1 MIDEGISKAK
11 YVETVDSTHKDLKH
25 FQDFVYGYFYK
36 TKYFDDM
43 RSISNQP
50 VPFFAT
56 AKTQKLDTIQDIN
69 VKDLKLRP
77 IIDQT
82 GNYIYDASK
91 VVPKFLKPL
100 ARNEFTISDA
110 LAFPELLKNIENSND
125 YVESLFASIFIKET
139 IDYIIHKIYPE
150 KFIEPNV

>member
-1 MIDEGISKAK
+1 
-11 YVETVDSTHKDLKH
+11 
-25 FQDFVYGYFYK
+25 
-36 TKYFDDM
+36 M
-43 RSISNQP
+43 RSICNQP

-56 AKTQKLDTIQDIN
+56 AKTQKFDTIQDIN

-100 ARNEFTISDA
+100 PRNEFTSDA

-125 YVESLFASIFIKET
+125 YEDCKIVMIKNSN
-139 IDYIIHKIYPE
+139 D
-150 KFIEPNV
+150 

>member
-1 MIDEGISKAK
+1 
-11 YVETVDSTHKDLKH
+11 
-25 FQDFVYGYFYK
+25 
-36 TKYFDDM
+36 M

-56 AKTQKLDTIQDIN
+56 AKTQKFDTIQDIN

-125 YVESLFASIFIKET
+125 YEDCKILMIENSNDYVESLFASIFIKET